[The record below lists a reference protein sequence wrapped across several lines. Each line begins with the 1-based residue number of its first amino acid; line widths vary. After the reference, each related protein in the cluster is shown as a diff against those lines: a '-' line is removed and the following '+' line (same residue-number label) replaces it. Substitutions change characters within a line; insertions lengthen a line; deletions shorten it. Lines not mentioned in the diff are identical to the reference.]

1 MCDWGSRLKTAYD
14 HARAADLPKLAEYA
28 REAWERHRDGGV
40 WESWIAG
47 EVPYP
52 PCETCKEK
60 QNEQPEPNRVSEL

>member
-1 MCDWGSRLKTAYD
+1 MCDWGTRLKTAYD

-40 WESWIAG
+40 WWQVDAW
-47 EVPYP
+47 VPML

-60 QNEQPEPNRVSEL
+60 EM